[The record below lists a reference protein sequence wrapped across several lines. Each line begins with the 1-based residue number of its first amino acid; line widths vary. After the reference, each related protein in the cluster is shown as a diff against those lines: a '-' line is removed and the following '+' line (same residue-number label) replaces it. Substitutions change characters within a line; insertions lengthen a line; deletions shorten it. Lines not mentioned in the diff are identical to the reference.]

1 MDRQNYDRI
10 AYFESIS
17 QFDAGERGTVADR
30 DVPGR
35 QLVGVD
41 GETAAAFTD
50 KQVADVARV
59 GADDMTTRP
68 WEARRQTED
77 LIILRAQDVLT
88 LPAVHSRSDGS
99 CLLVDVKQY
108 ILAAQVGRVDELEA
122 QLTRRTNADVRYVP
136 VPITADA
143 HDNTYICYENTFF

>member
-68 WEARRQTED
+68 
-77 LIILRAQDVLT
+77 
-88 LPAVHSRSDGS
+88 
-99 CLLVDVKQY
+99 
-108 ILAAQVGRVDELEA
+108 
-122 QLTRRTNADVRYVP
+122 
-136 VPITADA
+136 
-143 HDNTYICYENTFF
+143 